1 MEYADVIWDNRKQ
14 NLINKSENIQL
25 DAARM
30 VTGGT
35 RLTSHDSLYEE
46 TKWEKL
52 KDGRNNHKLVLFHKM
67 NYNKTPQYL
76 AELIPK
82 TVGTRH
88 THNTRQISNS
98 VNIYCRTSL
107 YSEYFLPSTVKVWND
122 LPLPIRNLESLN
134 SFKSLINTQH
144 TKVPAHYYVG
154 CRLGQI
160 LHARLRMNCSA
171 LDAHLFIRNLVES
184 SNCICG
190 ITETV
195 SHFLLDCPRHTT
207 LRQHFFFSLLDI
219 PETISLNLLI
229 FGSLNLNDEEN
240 NAVFKSVQTFIIKSK
255 RFTP

>member
-1 MEYADVIWDNRKQ
+1 
-14 NLINKSENIQL
+14 
-25 DAARM
+25 
-30 VTGGT
+30 
-35 RLTSHDSLYEE
+35 LYEE

-52 KDGRNNHKLVLFHKM
+52 KDRRNNHKLVLFHKM

-76 AELIPK
+76 VELTPK

-88 THNTRQISNS
+88 THNTRQINNI
-98 VNIYCRTSL
+98 VNINCRTSL
-107 YSEYFLPSTVKVWND
+107 YSEYFLPSTVKAWND
-122 LPLPIRNLESLN
+122 LPLPTRNLESLN
-134 SFKSLINTQH
+134 SFKSLINTKN

-171 LDAHLFIRNLVES
+171 LNAHLFIRNLVES
-184 SNCICG
+184 PNCICG

-207 LRQHFFFSLLDI
+207 LRQQLFFSLLDI

-229 FGSLNLNDEEN
+229 FGSVNLNDEEN
-240 NAVFKSVQTFIIKSK
+240 KAVFKSVQTFIIKSK